1 MTYEFLVFMQDKQS
15 KAFFSLYQIV
25 SDESVEDSVINIYM
39 RFNKRYSDY
48 KIIYIRYLG
57 IASFTLEV

>member
-15 KAFFSLYQIV
+15 KAFFSLYQLV
-25 SDESVEDSVINIYM
+25 SDESIEDSVINIYM

-48 KIIYIRYLG
+48 KIKYIRFLG
-57 IASFTLEV
+57 IADFTTEV

>member
-15 KAFFSLYQIV
+15 KAFFSLYQLV
-25 SDESVEDSVINIYM
+25 SDESAEDSVINIYL

-48 KIIYIRYLG
+48 KIKYIRYLG
-57 IASFTLEV
+57 IASFTKEV